1 MDNYNSTNSSF
12 KESPFAFLRN
22 RLIELFDIRK
32 DTDKQGTIDSIRQ
45 YTQLKGYNVWILIAA
60 AMLASI
66 GLDQNSPAVIIG
78 AMLISPLMS
87 PILGIGLSIGI
98 NDRETFVLSTRSLF
112 IAMVASILVS
122 YIYFLITPLGVPTDQ
137 LMARTKPTLLDV
149 GVALFGGIA
158 GIVAGSHKDKTNA
171 LPGVAIATALMPPLC
186 TVGFGLAIAD
196 PVIAGGAFYLFFINA
211 VIISTTTFVFVRIMK
226 FPVLQP
232 ISREEGR
239 KTNWMIGV
247 FVVLITIPSIFIL
260 LDTIHHIRRNV
271 SINQFVDSRVAD
283 ADREVIDWEEAEEAD
298 SHELKV
304 YVVGANITEDTVMN
318 LQEAMHKMPKL
329 EKSML
334 KLIQV
339 NLSERDKASIK
350 SAARND
356 LQKDVF
362 WEVSKQIAAHKEE
375 LENLKELQEE
385 VIMLRDELKE
395 KSELYAFA
403 DKESPDTYYSGE
415 DGEEEEDGK
424 GGLFGKKKD
433 KDKDKKKEDD
443 KSVSSVNESRLEE
456 IREEFSGQTI
466 LKRELR
472 IKKTYNGNGF
482 TEVLS
487 PAKNAIVGSTLT
499 LVLKDMLKEN
509 AEVVIET
516 QVDGLGDVYVGTM
529 KAGTNR
535 FSVNVSSRSKFP
547 RGLYYWNIRSGEGK
561 MAGKFYID

>member
-1 MDNYNSTNSSF
+1 MGNSTNSNF
-12 KESPFAFLRN
+12 KDSPFVFLRQ
-22 RLIELFDIRK
+22 RLIELFDIRQE
-32 DTDKQGTIDSIRQ
+32 TDKQGTIDSIRQ

-98 NDRETFVLSTRSLF
+98 NDRETFVLSTRSLL

-122 YIYFLITPLGVPTDQ
+122 YLYFLITPLGVPTDQ

-196 PVIAGGAFYLFFINA
+196 PIIAGGAFYLFFINA

-232 ISREEGR
+232 ISAEEGR

-260 LDTIHHIRRNV
+260 LDTIDHIRRNV
-271 SINQFVDSRVAD
+271 SINKFVESRVVD
-283 ADREVIDWEEAEEAD
+283 EDREVIDWEEVEEAD
-298 SHELKV
+298 VHELKV

-329 EKSML
+329 EESML
-334 KLIQV
+334 KLVQV
-339 NLSERDKASIK
+339 NLSERDRASIR
-350 SAARND
+350 SDARND

-375 LENLKELQEE
+375 LEDLKQLGEE
-385 VIMLRDELKE
+385 VKQLREELKE
-395 KSELYAFA
+395 QTSSVEFANYNGTGSSRYA
-403 DKESPDTYYSGE
+403 DE
-415 DGEEEEDGK
+415 EEEEDEKEDKG
-424 GGLFGKKKD
+424 GGLFGKNKD
-433 KDKDKKKEDD
+433 KDKEDKE
-443 KSVSSVNESRLEE
+443 VANINESRLDKIKEE
-456 IREEFSGQTI
+456 SSGQVI

-472 IKKTYNGNGF
+472 VKKTYNGNGF
-482 TEVLS
+482 TEILS
-487 PAKNAIVGSTLT
+487 PAKNAIVGNMLT
-499 LVLKDMLKEN
+499 LVLKDNLKED
-509 AEVVIET
+509 AEIVIET
-516 QVDGLGDVYVGTM
+516 QVNDLGDVYIGTM

-535 FSVNVSSRSKFP
+535 FTVNFTPRSKFP
-547 RGLYYWNIRSGEGK
+547 KGLYYWNLRSDEGK
-561 MAGKFYID
+561 MAGKFYIE

>member
-1 MDNYNSTNSSF
+1 MDNSANSSF
-12 KESPFAFLRN
+12 KDSPLTFLRN

-232 ISREEGR
+232 ISPEEGR

-283 ADREVIDWEEAEEAD
+283 ADREVIDWEEEEERD
-298 SHELKV
+298 NHELKV
-304 YVVGANITEDTVMN
+304 YVVGANITEDTVLN
-318 LQEAMHKMPKL
+318 LQQAMQKMPKL
-329 EKSML
+329 EESML
-334 KLIQV
+334 KLVQV

-350 SAARND
+350 SEARND

-362 WEVSKQIAAHKEE
+362 WEVSRQFAAHREE
-375 LENLKELQEE
+375 LEDLKQLQEE
-385 VIMLRDELKE
+385 VKTLRDELKE
-395 KSELYAFA
+395 QDSLFRFA
-403 DKESPDTYYSGE
+403 TYSHSSDDGDGE
-415 DGEEEEDGK
+415 DEEKAG
-424 GGLFGKKKD
+424 GGLFGKNKNKN
-433 KDKDKKKEDD
+433 KDKKKDD

-456 IREEFSGQTI
+456 MREEFSGQTI

-482 TEVLS
+482 TEILS

-499 LVLKDMLKEN
+499 LVLKDKLKEN

-516 QVDGLGDVYVGTM
+516 QVEGLGDVYVGTM

-535 FSVNVSSRSKFP
+535 FSVNVSSRNKYP

>member
-1 MDNYNSTNSSF
+1 MNDTKIPS
-12 KESPFAFLRN
+12 KGSPFVFLRN
-22 RLIELFDIRK
+22 RLIELFDIRQ

-98 NDRETFVLSTRSLF
+98 NDRETFVLSTRSLL

-122 YIYFLITPLGVPTDQ
+122 YLYFLITPLGVPTDQ

-196 PVIAGGAFYLFFINA
+196 PIIAGGAFYLLFINA

-232 ISREEGR
+232 ISLEDGR
-239 KTNWMIGV
+239 KTNWMIGI

-271 SINQFVDSRVAD
+271 SINQFVTSRVVD
-283 ADREVIDWEEAEEAD
+283 EDREVIDWEEVEMED
-298 SHELKV
+298 NHELKV

-318 LQEAMHKMPKL
+318 LQQAMHKMPQL
-329 EKSML
+329 EESIL
-334 KLIQV
+334 KLVQV

-362 WEVSKQIAAHKEE
+362 WEVSKQIAAHREE
-375 LENLKELQEE
+375 LEELKRLGEEVKLMRDNLKSQDSLFRFASCTQNTPQNEE
-385 VIMLRDELKE
+385 EETEKKGLFGGNKE
-395 KSELYAFA
+395 KNKDKK
-403 DKESPDTYYSGE
+403 DKESANNPNE
-415 DGEEEEDGK
+415 IH
-424 GGLFGKKKD
+424 L
-433 KDKDKKKEDD
+433 KEV
-443 KSVSSVNESRLEE
+443 KEKA
-456 IREEFSGQTI
+456 SGQTM
-466 LKRELR
+466 LKYELR
-472 IKKTYNGNGF
+472 VKKTYNDNGF
-482 TEVLS
+482 TKVLS
-487 PAKNAIVGSTLT
+487 PAKNAIVGSSFTLLLQDKLKKDAT
-499 LVLKDMLKEN
+499 LI
-509 AEVVIET
+509 IET
-516 QVDGLGDVYVGTM
+516 EAEDKGEVYSTTM
-529 KAGTNR
+529 EANSNR
-535 FSVNVSSRSKFP
+535 KMISLSPRSKFP
-547 RGLYYWNIRSGEGK
+547 KGLYYWNLKSSEGK
-561 MAGKFYID
+561 LAGKFYVE

>member
-1 MDNYNSTNSSF
+1 MNDTTSSSF
-12 KESPFAFLRN
+12 KGSPFAFVRSK
-22 RLIELFDIRK
+22 LIELFDIRQ

-98 NDRETFVLSTRSLF
+98 NDRDTFVLSARSLL

-122 YIYFLITPLGVPTDQ
+122 YLYFLITPLGVPTDQ

-196 PVIAGGAFYLFFINA
+196 PIIAGGAFYLFFINA

-232 ISREEGR
+232 ISIEDGR
-239 KTNWMIGV
+239 KTNWMIGI

-271 SINQFVDSRVAD
+271 SINQFVTSRVVD
-283 ADREVIDWEEAEEAD
+283 EDREVIDWEEVELQD
-298 SHELKV
+298 NHELKV

-318 LQEAMHKMPKL
+318 LQQAMHKMPQL
-329 EKSML
+329 EESIL
-334 KLIQV
+334 KLVQV

-356 LQKDVF
+356 LQKDIF
-362 WEVSKQIAAHKEE
+362 WEVSKQIAAQKEDLEE
-375 LENLKELQEE
+375 LKRLGEEVKQMRDNLKTQDSLFRFATYTQNSSTDGEQEE
-385 VIMLRDELKE
+385 DEK
-395 KSELYAFA
+395 K
-403 DKESPDTYYSGE
+403 
-415 DGEEEEDGK
+415 
-424 GGLFGKKKD
+424 GLFGGNKGKEKNKD
-433 KDKDKKKEDD
+433 KREKE
-443 KSVSSVNESRLEE
+443 SANNLNESHLEE
-456 IREEFSGQTI
+456 VKEKASGQTM
-466 LKRELR
+466 LKYELR
-472 IKKTYNGNGF
+472 VKKTYNDNGF
-482 TEVLS
+482 TKVLS
-487 PAKNAIVGSTLT
+487 PAKNAIVGSSFTLLLQDKLKKDAT
-499 LVLKDMLKEN
+499 LI
-509 AEVVIET
+509 IET
-516 QVDGLGDVYVGTM
+516 EAEDKGEVYSTTV
-529 KAGTNR
+529 KANTNR
-535 FSVNVSSRSKFP
+535 QTVSLSPRSKFP
-547 RGLYYWNIRSGEGK
+547 KGLYYWNLKSSEGK
-561 MAGKFYID
+561 LAGKFYVE